1 MTSPTPPHARSAPSA
16 RRVGAAT
23 TARNDTGSTAALELM
38 SLTPVC
44 VLLVVLISWAG
55 NSAQAQL
62 ATSLAAQEAAT
73 AAALCCR
80 APRDAPSAG
89 GLDDDTARR
98 LAAEAVIASR
108 PSLAHLC
115 LSGPQPADGRRDWI
129 THTTAPLRAPRHTH
143 GPHDPRGTRL
153 PESGPATAEPETNAL
168 VQVTT
173 VHITCVTDG
182 VAAPLRGLFGTRIVH
197 GHGTRIT
204 HTTNRTEEPAADIGA
219 P

>member
-1 MTSPTPPHARSAPSA
+1 MTSLTPPRAR
-16 RRVGAAT
+16 AAT

-38 SLTPVC
+38 ALTPVC
-44 VLLVVLISWAG
+44 ALLVVLISWAG

-73 AAALCCR
+73 AAALCCT
-80 APRDAPSAG
+80 APRDAPSG
-89 GLDDDTARR
+89 NGLDDDTTRR
-98 LAAEAVIASR
+98 LAAEAVIANR

-115 LSGPQPADGRRDWI
+115 LGGPQPADGRRDWI
-129 THTTAPLRAPRHTH
+129 THTTAPLRV
-143 GPHDPRGTRL
+143 PHDRQGAQL
-153 PESGPATAEPETNAL
+153 PESEPATAEAEPVAF
-168 VQVTT
+168 VQVAT
-173 VHITCVTDG
+173 VHISCVTDG

-204 HTTNRTEEPAADIGA
+204 RATSRTEAPAADIGA